1 MWEYKDA
8 RETDDPECFQC
19 LVTVS
24 VVSNVANSRQNVPD
38 KVAQASVTS
47 VELQGRYQDPPEH
60 KENFA

>member
-1 MWEYKDA
+1 MWEYKNA

-24 VVSNVANSRQNVPD
+24 VVSNVATQNVPEY
-38 KVAQASVTS
+38 VAQASVTS

-60 KENFA
+60 KESFA